1 MILKKS
7 SLNKKNQD
15 RIIFDKFTQK
25 MKEQNM
31 KIDLREIQRSK
42 KSQLRRMRLLK
53 KWKEEENFKQ
63 KGKNKVLK

>member
-31 KIDLREIQRSK
+31 KIDLREIQRSR